1 MKVGADLDLST
12 LRTVV
17 AVADEGHFSEA
28 ALVLG
33 ISQQSV
39 SKRIAKIEAQLSV
52 RLFDRAGP
60 RTCLTPI
67 GERFL
72 PHARSVLA
80 SADAAVRAVKRPLR
94 VAVHGHLIADAEL
107 MRFYSRQHPEFE
119 IEVIVSTTP
128 NTPRS
133 ALVNGEVDA
142 AFARAD
148 WPSVPLPAHIAAIP
162 AYLEPLHLLVGKDNP
177 LAARSYIRLADI
189 TPHVAWVPGAAVQSE
204 WSDYYR
210 NLSLFSAIE
219 IDTGSKPE
227 KYIKVVD
234 RIAGSSTLVTF
245 IGEGTSTPWHP
256 DSRRIP
262 IKNPTPA
269 YPFALLSAKNNPHPG
284 LQHLVD
290 HVAEHYNSDAVG
302 DSWIPAGD
310 RPLFVRS

>member
-1 MKVGADLDLST
+1 MDLDLGT

-28 ALVLG
+28 AVVLG

-52 RLFDRAGP
+52 LLFDRAGP
-60 RTCLTPI
+60 RTLLTPI

-80 SADAAVRAVKRPLR
+80 TADAAVRAVKRPLR

-107 MRFYSRQHPEFE
+107 MRFFARQHPELE
-119 IEVIVSTTP
+119 VDVIVSTMP

-148 WPSVPLPAHIAAIP
+148 WPSDPLPASIAAIP
-162 AYLEPLHLLVGKDNP
+162 AYLEPLHLLVGKDHP
-177 LAARSYIRLADI
+177 LAARPHVRLADI
-189 TPHVAWVPGAAVQSE
+189 SPYVAWVPGAAVRSE

-210 NLSLFSAIE
+210 NLSLFSALE
-219 IDTGSKPE
+219 IDMGPKPE

-262 IKNPTPA
+262 IKDPTPA
-269 YPFALLSAKNNPHPG
+269 YPFALLSDKNNSHPG
-284 LQHLVD
+284 LRHLVD
-290 HVAEHYNSDAVG
+290 HVAEHYNSDAIA
-302 DSWIPAGD
+302 DSWLPASD
-310 RPLFVRS
+310 RPLFARR